1 MNNLASNDMKPKFE
15 IGDRVI
21 EKEPCFGGYGYVTSI
36 NHYNDPDCYVVKFA
50 NGDERVSYIED
61 FCVEDSEIKAAF
73 LTRLQELL
81 ATFDASIEAAGEGTD
96 SATIDIYFNDK
107 QLIYSE
113 DWNDNEFVC
122 KITAENIVNYD
133 KD

>member
-1 MNNLASNDMKPKFE
+1 MKPRFE
-15 IGDRVI
+15 IGDKVI

-96 SATIDIYFNDK
+96 SATIDIWFNDK

-113 DWNDNEFVC
+113 DWNDNEHIC

>member
-1 MNNLASNDMKPKFE
+1 MKPKFE
-15 IGDRVI
+15 IGDKVI

-61 FCVEDSEIKAAF
+61 FCVKDSEIKTAF

-81 ATFDASIEAAGEGTD
+81 ASFDAKICSCAEGCDTSWIDVYFGEQCVIAFPINRT
-96 SATIDIYFNDK
+96 T
-107 QLIYSE
+107 E
-113 DWNDNEFVC
+113 C
-122 KITAENIVNYD
+122 TTITAENVFDYD

>member
-1 MNNLASNDMKPKFE
+1 MKPKFE
-15 IGDRVI
+15 IGDKVI
-21 EKEPCFGGYGYVTSI
+21 EKEPCFGGYGYVKYI

-61 FCVEDSEIKAAF
+61 FCVEDSEIKTAF

-81 ATFDASIEAAGEGTD
+81 ATFDAEIGVHTSSTIEGMPEGVML
-96 SATIDIYFNDK
+96 TIYGVYPEIRMFYNMPLVKSDDVFD
-107 QLIYSE
+107 
-113 DWNDNEFVC
+113 
-122 KITAENIVNYD
+122 YD

>member
-1 MNNLASNDMKPKFE
+1 MKPRFE
-15 IGDRVI
+15 IGDKVI

-113 DWNDNEFVC
+113 DWNDNEFIC

>member
-1 MNNLASNDMKPKFE
+1 MKPKFE
-15 IGDRVI
+15 IGDKVI

-81 ATFDASIEAAGEGTD
+81 ATFDAVINVGWNNGWQTDDAEYPLIDMDVVFKDGTGFC
-96 SATIDIYFNDK
+96 Y
-107 QLIYSE
+107 
-113 DWNDNEFVC
+113 DNVLDRS
-122 KITAENIVNYD
+122 ITAENVFDYD

>member
-1 MNNLASNDMKPKFE
+1 MKPRFE
-15 IGDRVI
+15 IGDKVI

-61 FCVEDSEIKAAF
+61 FCVEDSEIKTAF

-81 ATFDASIEAAGEGTD
+81 ATFDAKICSCAEGCDTSWIDVYSGEQCVIAFPINRT
-96 SATIDIYFNDK
+96 T
-107 QLIYSE
+107 E
-113 DWNDNEFVC
+113 C
-122 KITAENIVNYD
+122 TTITAENVFDYD

>member
-1 MNNLASNDMKPKFE
+1 MKTKIE
-15 IGDRVI
+15 IGSFARRKSDGKIVKVALAKYGWI
-21 EKEPCFGGYGYVTSI
+21 AYDENVLTAKSCPMEELEPC
-36 NHYNDPDCYVVKFA
+36 DPKT
-50 NGDERVSYIED
+50 
-61 FCVEDSEIKAAF
+61 AF

-96 SATIDIYFNDK
+96 SATIDIYFNNKNK

-113 DWNDNEFVC
+113 DWNDNEFIC

>member
-1 MNNLASNDMKPKFE
+1 MRPKFE
-15 IGDRVI
+15 IGDKVI

-36 NHYNDPDCYVVKFA
+36 NHYNDPECYVVKFA

-81 ATFDASIEAAGEGTD
+81 ATFDASILAAGEGTD
-96 SATIDIYFNDK
+96 SAAIDIYINDK

-113 DWNDNEFVC
+113 DWNDNEHIC

>member
-1 MNNLASNDMKPKFE
+1 MKSKFE
-15 IGDRVI
+15 IGDRAI
-21 EKEPCFGGYGYVTSI
+21 YKPDNYVGTINGIDRDTDVYSI
-36 NHYNDPDCYVVKFA
+36 LYDDGEERYVHENDLEFVNP
-50 NGDERVSYIED
+50 
-61 FCVEDSEIKAAF
+61 KAVF

-96 SATIDIYFNDK
+96 SATIDIYINDK

-113 DWNDNEFVC
+113 DWNDNEFIC

>member
-1 MNNLASNDMKPKFE
+1 MKPKFE
-15 IGDRVI
+15 IGDKVI

-36 NHYNDPDCYVVKFA
+36 NHYNDPDCCVVKFA

-81 ATFDASIEAAGEGTD
+81 ATFNAEIGVCLDYTATEEAMVLLNGKLVAAGR
-96 SATIDIYFNDK
+96 I
-107 QLIYSE
+107 
-113 DWNDNEFVC
+113 
-122 KITAENIVNYD
+122 ITAENVFDYD

>member
-1 MNNLASNDMKPKFE
+1 MKPKFE
-15 IGDRVI
+15 IGDKVI

-81 ATFDASIEAAGEGTD
+81 ATFDASIEAAGEGKD

-113 DWNDNEFVC
+113 DWNDNEFIC

>member
-1 MNNLASNDMKPKFE
+1 MKPKFE
-15 IGDRVI
+15 IGDKVI

-81 ATFDASIEAAGEGTD
+81 ATFDAKICSWAEGCDTSGIDVYFGEQCVIAFPINRTIECT
-96 SATIDIYFNDK
+96 T
-107 QLIYSE
+107 
-113 DWNDNEFVC
+113 
-122 KITAENIVNYD
+122 ITAENVFDYD

>member
-1 MNNLASNDMKPKFE
+1 MKPRFE
-15 IGDRVI
+15 IGDKVI

-61 FCVEDSEIKAAF
+61 FCVEDSDIKAAF

-81 ATFDASIEAAGEGTD
+81 ATFDAEIGVHSSSNIEGMPGGVML
-96 SATIDIYFNDK
+96 TIYGVYPEIRMFYNMPLVKSDDVFD
-107 QLIYSE
+107 
-113 DWNDNEFVC
+113 
-122 KITAENIVNYD
+122 YD

>member
-1 MNNLASNDMKPKFE
+1 MKPKFE
-15 IGDRVI
+15 IGDKVI
-21 EKEPCFGGYGYVTSI
+21 EKEPCFGGYGYVMSV
-36 NHYNDPDCYVVKFA
+36 NHYNNPDCYVVKFA
-50 NGDERVSYIED
+50 NGEERVSYIED
-61 FCVEDSEIKAAF
+61 FCVEDSEIKTAF

>member
-1 MNNLASNDMKPKFE
+1 MKPRFE
-15 IGDRVI
+15 IGDKVI

-61 FCVEDSEIKAAF
+61 FCVEDLEIKAAF
-73 LTRLQELL
+73 LTRLKELL

-113 DWNDNEFVC
+113 DWNDNDFIC
-122 KITAENIVNYD
+122 KITAENIVSYD
-133 KD
+133 

>member
-1 MNNLASNDMKPKFE
+1 MKPKFE
-15 IGDRVI
+15 IDDKVI

-81 ATFDASIEAAGEGTD
+81 TTFDAKICSCAEGCDTSWIDIYLGENCVAVFGPDIKTE
-96 SATIDIYFNDK
+96 SATI
-107 QLIYSE
+107 
-113 DWNDNEFVC
+113 
-122 KITAENIVNYD
+122 TANNVFDYD

>member
-1 MNNLASNDMKPKFE
+1 MKPKFE
-15 IGDRVI
+15 IGDKVI

-61 FCVEDSEIKAAF
+61 FCVEDSEIKTAF

-81 ATFDASIEAAGEGTD
+81 ATFDAEIGVHT
-96 SATIDIYFNDK
+96 
-107 QLIYSE
+107 
-113 DWNDNEFVC
+113 
-122 KITAENIVNYD
+122 
-133 KD
+133 